1 MWRNKG
7 EREKK
12 ERERKRKEKKRKG
25 IGQRK
30 ENGDRAVT
38 TLSYIPVYNLPLSL
52 ASQLGAAS
60 QLSAASE
67 LSPAAK
73 LSKLWKYGGTCSP
86 SPCSPAMKLS
96 KYFLEV
102 QYGCR
107 PSPYSPG
114 LGQRTNLPPVLCCA
128 VLCRAV
134 LCSAVLRCAVLC
146 RAVPCRAALQP
157 RYHLPAR
164 LITHL
169 PQAEEARKH
178 LRRAGC

>member
-102 QYGCR
+102 PTREEVPTRGEPRAKTVIRRYSGV
-107 PSPYSPG
+107 PGAAASPQTRYS
-114 LGQRTNLPPVLCCA
+114 
-128 VLCRAV
+128 
-134 LCSAVLRCAVLC
+134 
-146 RAVPCRAALQP
+146 
-157 RYHLPAR
+157 
-164 LITHL
+164 
-169 PQAEEARKH
+169 
-178 LRRAGC
+178 